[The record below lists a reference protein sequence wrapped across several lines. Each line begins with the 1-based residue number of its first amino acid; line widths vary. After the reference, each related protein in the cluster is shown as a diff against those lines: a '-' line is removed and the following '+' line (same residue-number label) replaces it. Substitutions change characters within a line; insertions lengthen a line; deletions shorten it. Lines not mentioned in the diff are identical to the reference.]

1 MLVETIS
8 AQNKDG
14 KIIYQVVSS
23 PYFKKAE
30 EEIQRTESQKMA
42 DKIFNLSVNKIKK
55 LRWKLTFS
63 DNKAI
68 FKDVPIMGITQREEA
83 LIMMAKAFVYTHT
96 SYYTDI
102 EKHKLII
109 ERNFNY
115 ENYLISKSINISTWK
130 LTSNTK
136 KIGDYLC
143 YEAHREIELMR
154 RGKPMFRKQ
163 QVWYTPQIPLP
174 FGPKEFVGFPGLVL
188 EVTSGA
194 TTFVASKIELSN
206 KKTVIKIPT
215 KGKKITEQ
223 EFKKMMK
230 ENTSI
235 IKPKRRNRLK

>member
-1 MLVETIS
+1 MKAKELFFITITLIS
-8 AQNKDG
+8 TLSFSQNKNG
-14 KIIYQVVSS
+14 EIIYQVINS
-23 PYFKKAE
+23 PYFKKAK

-42 DKIFNLSVNKIKK
+42 DKIFKLSVDKIKK

-68 FKDVPIMGITQREEA
+68 FRNVPIMGITQRKEA

-136 KIGDYLC
+136 KIGNYLC
-143 YEAHREIELMR
+143 YEAVRTIKVTNSK
-154 RGKPMFRKQ
+154 GKLIDHKQ

-174 FGPKEFVGFPGLVL
+174 FGSKEFVGFPGLVL

-194 TTFVASKIELSN
+194 TTFVASKIELNN
-206 KKTVIKIPT
+206 KKTHL
-215 KGKKITEQ
+215 
-223 EFKKMMK
+223 
-230 ENTSI
+230 S
-235 IKPKRRNRLK
+235 